1 MNTNDILSLS
11 SMLSKPEP
19 EIKGSGQKSEF
30 NPGSIG
36 SKNVLP
42 PKEIP
47 KGRDPLTAY
56 SMERFSTNH
65 LGRKLI
71 FEIPREVVTIR
82 LFIPVDFQKLF
93 CL

>member
-1 MNTNDILSLS
+1 
-11 SMLSKPEP
+11 MLSKPEP

-47 KGRDPLTAY
+47 KAKPFTE
-56 SMERFSTNH
+56 S
-65 LGRKLI
+65 
-71 FEIPREVVTIR
+71 EVVSDSGDKSSKSGDIWGDEDVALSYDHR
-82 LFIPVDFQKLF
+82 DDLVKKHDFPFAK
-93 CL
+93 

>member
-36 SKNVLP
+36 SKQVLP
-42 PKEIP
+42 PKDIP
-47 KGRDPLTAY
+47 KGMDPPTALR
-56 SMERFSTNH
+56 SFMFQTRTDDG
-65 LGRKLI
+65 LW
-71 FEIPREVVTIR
+71 
-82 LFIPVDFQKLF
+82 IPVSKAICRRGQ
-93 CL
+93 

>member
-47 KGRDPLTAY
+47 KGRDPLTAH
-56 SMERFSTNH
+56 STDH

-71 FEIPREVVTIR
+71 FEISRELLT
-82 LFIPVDFQKLF
+82 
-93 CL
+93 

>member
-47 KGRDPLTAY
+47 KDRDPLTVQVRDRWDR
-56 SMERFSTNH
+56 SRRSS
-65 LGRKLI
+65 I
-71 FEIPREVVTIR
+71 QV
-82 LFIPVDFQKLF
+82 
-93 CL
+93 

>member
-19 EIKGSGQKSEF
+19 EIKGKSQKSEF

-36 SKNVLP
+36 SKQVLP

-47 KGRDPLTAY
+47 KVRDPLTAQRL
-56 SMERFSTNH
+56 SRFCRSSFI
-65 LGRKLI
+65 GG
-71 FEIPREVVTIR
+71 FENNRHARGTTLDCSIWS
-82 LFIPVDFQKLF
+82 LVDTH
-93 CL
+93 

>member
-36 SKNVLP
+36 SKQVLP
-42 PKEIP
+42 PKDIP
-47 KGRDPLTAY
+47 KGMDPPT
-56 SMERFSTNH
+56 T
-65 LGRKLI
+65 
-71 FEIPREVVTIR
+71 
-82 LFIPVDFQKLF
+82 
-93 CL
+93 

>member
-47 KGRDPLTAY
+47 KDRDPLTAHW
-56 SMERFSTNH
+56 SFKSEIDGKGPVGLQSRFDVQAAM
-65 LGRKLI
+65 GP
-71 FEIPREVVTIR
+71 F
-82 LFIPVDFQKLF
+82 VDPD
-93 CL
+93 

>member
-36 SKNVLP
+36 SKQVLP
-42 PKEIP
+42 PKDIP
-47 KGRDPLTAY
+47 KGMDPLTLLRSFVY
-56 SMERFSTNH
+56 RTH
-65 LGRKLI
+65 IGDGLW
-71 FEIPREVVTIR
+71 
-82 LFIPVDFQKLF
+82 IPVS
-93 CL
+93 

>member
-47 KGRDPLTAY
+47 KDRDPLTAMGTFP
-56 SMERFSTNH
+56 SVSNPGLMFKQRWDRSW
-65 LGRKLI
+65 
-71 FEIPREVVTIR
+71 IPISETIYG
-82 LFIPVDFQKLF
+82 V
-93 CL
+93 